1 MTKLRNYQKIILAIL
16 FLIVVKAEAQDST
29 AIRKIKAYSK
39 QFAAFSNSY
48 PQEKVYLHFDNSAY
62 FLGETLLFKA
72 YLVSADRNG
81 LSQYSKTLYV
91 ELVTPEGNI
100 IDTKKFKIE
109 NGQCHGDF
117 SFPTTKYAGFYEI
130 RAYTRYMLNFDKN
143 NIFSRVFPV
152 YDAPLEEG
160 DYKHII
166 TERVPSQRIPQIR
179 KEYEQKENLNM
190 SFFPEGGNLI
200 NGIKSKVAF
209 KSTGKNGE
217 ETIVTG
223 SVYDEQGTKVTDFTT
238 EYLNMGVFEFIP
250 VSGKY
255 TVKAQ
260 FQNKDYSF
268 ELPQALP
275 SGYALNINNLNDEKI
290 DILIQKSSLKP
301 SEPLGL
307 SISCRGKLYG
317 FEQVTIGEENAI
329 LLSFNKK
336 MLPTGV
342 AQITL
347 YNTSGEVMS
356 ERLVF
361 VNHFTQMKIEMNQ
374 EKKVYTPYEKINL
387 DFQLSDFR
395 GNPLETTFSVAVHDN
410 ATTNLNPLNDN
421 ILTNLLLSSELK
433 GYIENPGYYFESN
446 DAARR
451 QALDLLLLTQGWSR
465 YSWKQ
470 MAGVEPFKIKYPFE
484 KSLVIEGAVTSLIL
498 KQKKENVDVSM
509 ILINDS
515 LSQRGICKTDKE
527 GKFNFALQDFKGQAN
542 LILQTK
548 ENEKRKEKNILLDRN
563 FNPELKSYS
572 FAELNTQD
580 YIRSIKDTTLSK
592 ELLKNISD
600 IDNSNHTAN
609 EKNLLLQEIIV
620 KAKKKSTD
628 YGPIKVNAVYK
639 VDKELD
645 KMIDTGEW
653 LPADIKLFLEKMTK
667 YYNSSTG
674 KFKGKDVL
682 FVKDN
687 SLQLISGVN
696 ALLSGTDNLSSSNVS
711 SGNVNQ
717 MSANPTGNQFSG
729 NNTPGSTTQSTDNN
743 ASNLSDQVSYLPRLE
758 DIESVSV
765 IEDFNSILK
774 IYPSIDPGKTDVTKT
789 VLMILHS
796 KRNNQSEATGIRN
809 TNYDGYA
816 YTKEFYS
823 PHYDNKQLPSEKD
836 YRRTIYWNPDIL
848 TDKEGKASIWFF
860 NNSTCKTL
868 NVNAETVTS
877 NGIPGVLNK

>member
-1 MTKLRNYQKIILAIL
+1 MNKLRNFQKIILAIL
-16 FLIVVKAEAQDST
+16 FLIVVQAEAQDST
-29 AIRKIKAYSK
+29 AIRKIVSYSK
-39 QFAAFSNSY
+39 HFATFSKSY

-62 FLGETLLFKA
+62 FLGETLWFKA
-72 YLVSADRNG
+72 YLVSADRNA
-81 LSQYSKTLYV
+81 LSQYSKTLFV
-91 ELVTPEGNI
+91 ELITPEGNI

-117 SFPTTKYAGFYEI
+117 TFPTTKYAGFYEI

-143 NIFSRVFPV
+143 DIFSRVFPV

-160 DYKHII
+160 NYKNII
-166 TERVPSQRIPQIR
+166 TERAPSQRIPQIR
-179 KEYEQKENLNM
+179 NMYEQKGILNL

-200 NGIKSKVAF
+200 AGVKSKVAF
-209 KSTGKNGE
+209 KATGKNGE
-217 ETIVTG
+217 NTSVTG

-238 EYLNMGVFEFIP
+238 EYLNMGAFEFIP
-250 VSGKY
+250 VTGKY

-260 FQNKDYSF
+260 YQNKDYSF
-268 ELPQALP
+268 DLPQVVP
-275 SGYALNINNLNDEKI
+275 SGYALNVNNLNDEKI
-290 DILIQKSSLKP
+290 DILIEKSPLKS

-317 FEQVTIGEENAI
+317 FEQVTVGEENAV

-336 MLPTGV
+336 MLPSGV

-347 YNTSGEVMS
+347 YNSSGEVIS

-361 VNHFTQMKIEMNQ
+361 VNHFSQMKIELTQ

-387 DFQLSDFR
+387 HFQLSDFK
-395 GNPLETTFSVAVHDN
+395 GTPIETTFSAAVHDN
-410 ATTNLNPLNDN
+410 ATTNSNPLRDN

-446 DAARR
+446 DASRR

-470 MAGVEPFKIKYPFE
+470 MAGAEAFKIKYPIE
-484 KSLVIEGAVTSLIL
+484 KELVIEGTLTSLIL
-498 KQKKENVDVSM
+498 KQKKENIDVSM
-509 ILINDS
+509 ILMNDS
-515 LSQRGICKTDKE
+515 LSQRGICKTDKD
-527 GKFNFALQDFKGQAN
+527 GKFNFAVEDFKGSAN

-572 FAELNTQD
+572 FGELNTQE
-580 YIRSIKDTTLSK
+580 YTRAVKDTIVSK
-592 ELLKNISD
+592 EMLKDISE
-600 IDNSNHTAN
+600 INKSNHTAN
-609 EKNLLLQEIIV
+609 EKNLLLHEIFV
-620 KAKKKSTD
+620 KAKKKSNN
-628 YGPIKVNAVYK
+628 YGPVKVNVVYK
-639 VDKELD
+639 VNKELD

-653 LPADIKLFLEKMTK
+653 LPADIYLFLEKMTK

-674 KFKGKDVL
+674 KYKGKKVL

-687 SLQLISGVN
+687 SLQLISGAN
-696 ALLSGTDNLSSSNVS
+696 AILSGADNLSSSNLS
-711 SGNVNQ
+711 SGNITQ
-717 MSANPTGNQFSG
+717 MSGNNTGNQLSG
-729 NNTPGSTTQSTDNN
+729 NNTPGNSNQVAEGN
-743 ASNLSDQVSYLPRLE
+743 ANDLSNQVSYLPRLE

-765 IEDFNSILK
+765 IDDFNSILK
-774 IYPSIDPGKTDVTKT
+774 IYPGIDPGKTDATQT
-789 VLMILHS
+789 VLMILHT
-796 KRNNQSEATGIRN
+796 KRIYQPEASGIRN
-809 TNYDGYA
+809 TKYEGYA

-823 PHYDNKQLPSEKD
+823 PHYDTRELPVEKD
-836 YRRTIYWNPDIL
+836 YRRTLYWNPDIM
-848 TDKEGKASIWFF
+848 TDKEGKASIWFY
-860 NNSTCKTL
+860 NNSTSKTL

-877 NGIPGVLNK
+877 NGIPGVLTK

>member
-1 MTKLRNYQKIILAIL
+1 MNRLRKCQRIILAIL
-16 FLIVVKAEAQDST
+16 FLIVIQAQAQDST
-29 AIRKIKAYSK
+29 AIRKIAAYSK
-39 QFAAFSNSY
+39 NFAAFSKSY

-62 FLGETLLFKA
+62 FLGETLWFKA
-72 YLVSADRNG
+72 YLVSADRNA
-81 LSQYSKTLYV
+81 LSPYSKTLYV
-91 ELVTPEGNI
+91 ELITPEGNI
-100 IDTKKFKIE
+100 IDTKKIKIE

-117 SFPTTKYAGFYEI
+117 KIPTTKYAGFYEV

-160 DYKHII
+160 NYKHII
-166 TERVPSQRIPQIR
+166 TERAPSQRIPQIR
-179 KEYEQKENLNM
+179 NVYDQKGILNM
-190 SFFPEGGNLI
+190 SFFPEGGNLVT
-200 NGIKSKVAF
+200 GVKSKVAF
-209 KSTGKNGE
+209 KATGKNGE
-217 ETIVTG
+217 NTSVTG
-223 SVYDEQGTKVTDFTT
+223 TVYDEQGIKVTDFTT
-238 EYLNMGVFEFIP
+238 EYLNMGFFEFTP
-250 VSGKY
+250 VTGKY

-260 FQNKDYSF
+260 YQNKDYSF
-268 ELPQALP
+268 DLPQALP
-275 SGYALNINNLNDEKI
+275 TGYALNINNLDDEKI
-290 DILIQKSSLKP
+290 DILIQKSSLKS

-317 FEQVTIGEENAI
+317 FEQVTVGVENAI

-347 YNTSGEVMS
+347 YNSTGEVLS

-361 VNHFTQMKIEMNQ
+361 VNHFSQMKIEMTQ
-374 EKKVYTPYEKINL
+374 EKEVYTPNEKINL
-387 DFQLSDFR
+387 HFQLSDFR
-395 GNPLETTFSVAVHDN
+395 GNPIETTFSAAVHDN
-410 ATTNLNPLNDN
+410 ASTSSNPLNDN

-470 MAGVEPFKIKYPFE
+470 MAGADPFVIKYPIE
-484 KSLVIEGAVTSLIL
+484 KSLVIEGTVTSLLL
-498 KQKKENVDVSM
+498 KQKKENVDVSI
-509 ILINDS
+509 ILMNDS
-515 LSQRGICKTDKE
+515 SSQRGICKTDKE
-527 GKFNFALQDFKGQAN
+527 GKFNFALQDFKGQAS

-563 FNPELKSYS
+563 FNPEIKSYS
-572 FAELNTQD
+572 FAELNIQD
-580 YIRSIKDTTLSK
+580 YKRAIKDSILSN
-592 ELLKNISD
+592 EMLKNISD
-600 IDNSNHTAN
+600 IDNSNHTAA

-620 KAKKKSTD
+620 KAKKKSND
-628 YGPIKVNAVYK
+628 YGPIKVNMVYK

-653 LPADIKLFLEKMTK
+653 LPADINLFLEKMTK
-667 YYNSSTG
+667 YYNSTTG
-674 KFKGKDVL
+674 KFKGKNVL

-696 ALLSGTDNLSSSNVS
+696 ALLSGRDNLSSSNLS

-717 MSANPTGNQFSG
+717 MTTNTIGNQPSG
-729 NNTPGSTTQSTDNN
+729 STTPGSSTQTSENN
-743 ASNLSDQVSYLPRLE
+743 ATDLSSQVSYLPRLE

-774 IYPSIDPGKTDVTKT
+774 IYPTIDPGKTDVTNT
-789 VLMILHS
+789 VLMILHT
-796 KRNNQSEATGIRN
+796 KRNNQPEASGIRN
-809 TNYDGYA
+809 TKYDGYA

-823 PHYDNKQLPSEKD
+823 PHYDNLQLPSEKD
-836 YRRTIYWNPDIL
+836 YRRTIYWNPDIM

-860 NNSTCKTL
+860 NNSTCKSL
-868 NVNAETVTS
+868 NVTAETVTS
-877 NGIPGVLNK
+877 NGIPGALNK